1 MRNETEKKDKIS
13 REKKE
18 RGAGHREAFPVT
30 APLFSVKKWEQSST
44 KRVSGFIKSYKSYR
58 RKIERL

>member
-30 APLFSVKKWEQSST
+30 APLFSVKKCEH
-44 KRVSGFIKSYKSYR
+44 KIKYKKIFRV
-58 RKIERL
+58 RKKLQKLQEKN

>member
-30 APLFSVKKWEQSST
+30 APLFSVKKWEHKINYKKSF
-44 KRVSGFIKSYKSYR
+44 RVHKKLQ
-58 RKIERL
+58 KLQEKN

>member
-30 APLFSVKKWEQSST
+30 APLFSVKKWEYKT
-44 KRVSGFIKSYKSYR
+44 KYKKIFRVHKKLQE
-58 RKIERL
+58 KN